1 MLGATLKGAGKGLSN
16 VARRDSSLVRPKPPA
31 AARAVSSNVDE
42 AAEAASKSTS
52 FSKEAL
58 SGAGFDA
65 KQVKTLQGMATDAG
79 AANRVT
85 TIASIN
91 AMMKGATPAQK
102 QILQQALKNM
112 GAKRSAYGFAFRPD
126 GSVKIGNIVK
136 VAASTGI
143 AGVVAWLTF
152 RGLGGVP
159 GSEQLGDIVDE
170 TDPNAGGMLDMGS
183 PQFAWMSICCM
194 CCLCCVCLVL
204 LIVAMS
210 A

>member
-1 MLGATLKGAGKGLSN
+1 MGAAASSAAKGGANVGLS
-16 VARRDSSLVRPKPPA
+16 RGHQA
-31 AARAVSSNVDE
+31 ASRAF
-42 AAEAASKSTS
+42 AASKNVDDVQNAAAVARSAGG
-52 FSKEAL
+52 KVDEVAL
-58 SGAGFDA
+58 T
-65 KQVKTLQGMATDAG
+65 V
-79 AANRVT
+79 ANRT
-85 TIASIN
+85 AQSNSFKAIIKNPYASK
-91 AMMKGATPAQK
+91 AEKMAAQQGLKDLGVKRGA
-102 QILQQALKNM
+102 
-112 GAKRSAYGFAFRPD
+112 SGFAFRPV

-159 GSEQLGDIVDE
+159 GSEQLGEIVDE

-183 PQFAWMSICCM
+183 PQFAWMSICAC

>member
-1 MLGATLKGAGKGLSN
+1 MLSSVKSAGQGI
-16 VARRDSSLVRPKPPA
+16 
-31 AARAVSSNVDE
+31 
-42 AAEAASKSTS
+42 
-52 FSKEAL
+52 
-58 SGAGFDA
+58 A
-65 KQVKTLQGMATDAG
+65 KG
-79 AANRVT
+79 AANIGTKVKGSVISGGAKVAAPFRSAPTPPKPFGPLNEVDT
-85 TIASIN
+85 AIASTSANRLKYIDDARAIIKN
-91 AMMKGATPAQK
+91 PASTKAEKMAAQ
-102 QILQQALKNM
+102 QILKDM
-112 GAKRSAYGFAFRPD
+112 GAKRGASGFAFRPD
-126 GSVKIGNIVK
+126 GSLKIGNIVK

-159 GSEQLGDIVDE
+159 GSEQLGDIVE